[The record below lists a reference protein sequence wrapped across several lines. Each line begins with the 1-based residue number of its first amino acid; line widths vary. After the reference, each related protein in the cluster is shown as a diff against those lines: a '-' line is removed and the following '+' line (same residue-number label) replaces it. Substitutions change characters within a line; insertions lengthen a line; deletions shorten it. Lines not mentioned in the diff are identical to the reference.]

1 MSNSHEKISGIMEEK
16 FSHHYPSP
24 IWDPVPDW
32 LRLDEKRLQEFAR
45 LQIQS
50 KLKELEL
57 KKAKLEMLQNLLGK

>member
-1 MSNSHEKISGIMEEK
+1 MPNTQEKLSSYAEEK
-16 FSHHYPSP
+16 MPHHIPNP

-32 LRLDEKRLQEFAR
+32 LKLDEKRLHEFGK

-57 KKAKLEMLQNLLGK
+57 KKAKLEQLQNLMGK